1 MTDTL
6 HVKAF
11 RLFDRSKAELSGEDF
26 QLKDWEQE
34 HLQGCEESQEVLA
47 VFVRLHSKRPPSLP
61 ANGDINQQDGWYEN
75 VCCGI
80 EVFIPAGQVF
90 PDCRR
95 HKNLPTAWKP
105 IQRRVA

>member
-11 RLFDRSKAELSGEDF
+11 RLFDRSKAEASVQDF

-34 HLQGCEESQEVLA
+34 HLQGCDECQEVFA
-47 VFVRLHSKRPPSLP
+47 VFVRLHSKQPDSLRT
-61 ANGDINQQDGWYEN
+61 NGEINDHDEWYKS

-80 EVFIPAGQVF
+80 EVFIPAGHVF

-105 IQRRVA
+105 IQRAA